1 MRHHDHTLT
10 PTEWHLME
18 CLWEKSPRTGREAV
32 EYLEESVGWSRS
44 TTLTMLRRMTEKGA
58 IRCGEEDG
66 VKVYEPLI
74 QKEEAMLHET
84 DDFLSRV
91 YKGSVSMMMSAI
103 TQKQDLSR
111 KEIDEL
117 YAILRKAEEGKNHD

>member
-1 MRHHDHTLT
+1 MRYHDHTLT

-32 EYLEESVGWSRS
+32 EYLENSVGWSRS
-44 TTLTMLRRMTEKGA
+44 TTLTMLRRMTEKGV

-103 TQKQDLSR
+103 TRKQDLSQ

-117 YAILRKAEEGKNHD
+117 YAILRKAEEGNHHD